1 MVDEEVTSPQITMLL
16 EDLQK
21 DWYLL
26 KCYLLIHR
34 RVPTTFGV
42 AEVGPLGKA
51 NCSRKRFDKSEFENL
66 YIVPSCLKPITITE
80 IYLCG

>member
-1 MVDEEVTSPQITMLL
+1 MVDEEVTSPQITRLL

-51 NCSRKRFDKSEFENL
+51 DKTPPRDCHLERRATPEVETRRATASRSDLAVS
-66 YIVPSCLKPITITE
+66 
-80 IYLCG
+80 

>member
-1 MVDEEVTSPQITMLL
+1 MDEEVTSPQITRLL

-34 RVPTTFGV
+34 KRVPTTFGF
-42 AEVGPLGKA
+42 AEVAPLGKA
-51 NCSRKRFDKSEFENL
+51 NKTPPRDCHLRAREKNAARLS
-66 YIVPSCLKPITITE
+66 
-80 IYLCG
+80 